1 MQVLTLPDEGP
12 LIATDRDATDI
23 IGEAFSVEA
32 NLVVIPVSRLSP
44 EFFQLRSGIAGNIV
58 QKFVNYRLRLAIIGD
73 ITAEVEA
80 STALRDF
87 VYESNRGKQLWFL
100 PTAADLED
108 RLKSAS
114 PFAPYRTLGKDPPE
128 QSR

>member
-1 MQVLTLPDEGP
+1 MQVLTLPNEGP

-108 RLKSAS
+108 RLKSA
-114 PFAPYRTLGKDPPE
+114 
-128 QSR
+128 

>member
-1 MQVLTLPDEGP
+1 MQVLTLPEEGSP
-12 LIATDRDATDI
+12 IETDRDATDI
-23 IGEAFSVEA
+23 IGEAFGAQA

-44 EFFQLRSGIAGNIV
+44 EFFRLSSGVAGNIV
-58 QKFVNYRLRLAIIGD
+58 QKFVNYRLQLAIVGD

-87 VYESNRGKQLWFL
+87 VYESNRGNQLWFL

-108 RLKSAS
+108 RLGGTA
-114 PFAPYRTLGKDPPE
+114 
-128 QSR
+128 